1 MTTHRSSGRALRL
14 AAVLA
19 LLATAWGGTLALA
32 QAPAPAAPPPPVKQE
47 SMPPVSNLQ
56 VTTPLVP
63 NIPTGP
69 SAVELNA
76 TARPASGLMSTPNEA
91 EMLRALRSGDLLGQV
106 TIPDRKL
113 AVLMQ
118 PEGRDWRSTMQGPV
132 RVIGS
137 WLILGMLAV
146 LIAFY
151 LLRGRIQIDGG
162 FSGRTIQRFNAFER
176 FTHWLTA
183 SSFVVLALSG
193 LNITFGRYLLLPLLG
208 PDLFTTLSIGAKY
221 AHNFLAFPF
230 MLGVVLMFVIWVGHN
245 VPNRYDIEWIAAGGG
260 LFRRGVHPPSRK
272 FNAGQKLIF
281 WSVVAFGGI
290 LSVTG
295 IYMLFPF
302 YFGDIHTQQ
311 LMTMLHSVFALIIVA
326 IIIAHIYI
334 GTIGMEGAW
343 DAMGTGQVDERWA
356 REHHNVWVA
365 EVKGEP
371 LPKYGHD

>member
-19 LLATAWGGTLALA
+19 LLATTWGGTLAMA

-63 NIPTGP
+63 NIPAGP
-69 SAVELNA
+69 SAVEMNA
-76 TARPASGLMSTPNEA
+76 TARPASGLMSAPNEA
-91 EMLRALRSGDLLGQV
+91 EMLRALRSGELRGQV

-118 PEGRDWRSTMQGPV
+118 PEGRDWRATMQGPV

-193 LNITFGRYLLLPLLG
+193 LNVTFGRYLLLPLLG
-208 PDLFTTLSIGAKY
+208 PDLFTTLSLGAKY

-230 MLGVVLMFVIWVGHN
+230 MLGLVLMFVIWVGN
-245 VPNRYDIEWIAAGGG
+245 NIPNRYDFEWIAAGGG

-281 WSVVAFGGI
+281 WSVVVFGGI

-302 YFGDIHTQQ
+302 YFGDVHTQQ
-311 LMTMLHSVFALIIVA
+311 LMTVLHSIFALIIVA
-326 IIIAHIYI
+326 IIVAHIYI